1 MKISVVIPI
10 YNERENIPGLYR
22 ELLRV
27 LSILKQDYEI
37 IFVDDGSTD
46 SSVDI
51 LKELKAT
58 NPNIKILSLDRNYG
72 LSTAISAGI
81 EKAQGD
87 IIITIDGDLQNDPG
101 DIPKLLG
108 YIHQG
113 YDVVSGWRKNRKD
126 PLVKK
131 FSSKIAN
138 FIRNKLT
145 SEDIKDSACML
156 KAYKKEYIKKIKFYR
171 GWHRFLPTL
180 LKMEGAKVIEIE
192 VNHRPRKYGK
202 SKYGIRNRFIKPLID
217 ALVISWLKMN
227 TINYK
232 IKEEI

>member
-87 IIITIDGDLQNDPG
+87 IIITIDGDLQNDTG

-156 KAYKKEYIKKIKFYR
+156 KAYKKEYI
-171 GWHRFLPTL
+171 
-180 LKMEGAKVIEIE
+180 
-192 VNHRPRKYGK
+192 
-202 SKYGIRNRFIKPLID
+202 
-217 ALVISWLKMN
+217 
-227 TINYK
+227 
-232 IKEEI
+232 

>member
-1 MKISVVIPI
+1 MKISVIIPI
-10 YNERENIPGLYR
+10 YNEQDNIPELYR
-22 ELLRV
+22 ELV
-27 LSILKQDYEI
+27 SILSALNQDYEI

-46 SSVDI
+46 SSLKI
-51 LKELKAT
+51 LKELKNT
-58 NPNIKILSLDRNYG
+58 NPNVKILSLDKNYG
-72 LSTAISAGI
+72 LSTAITAGI
-81 EKAQGD
+81 DKAEGD

-101 DIPKLLG
+101 DIPKLLE

-126 PLVKK
+126 PLAKK
-131 FSSKIAN
+131 ISSKIAN

-145 SEDIKDSACML
+145 SENIKDSACML
-156 KAYKKEYIKKIKFYR
+156 KAYKREYIKKIKLYR

-180 LKMEGAKVIEIE
+180 LKMEGANVIEIE
-192 VNHRPRKYGK
+192 VNHRLRKYGK

-217 ALVISWLKMN
+217 TLVISWLKKN
-227 TINYK
+227 TTNYK

>member
-1 MKISVVIPI
+1 MKISVVVPI
-10 YNERENIPGLYR
+10 YNEQENISELYR
-22 ELLRV
+22 ELTAV
-27 LSILKQDYEI
+27 LSSLNQDYEI
-37 IFVDDGSTD
+37 IFVDDGSID
-46 SSVDI
+46 SSLEI
-51 LKELKAT
+51 LKGLKKA
-58 NPNIKILSLDRNYG
+58 NSHIKILSLDKNYG
-72 LSTAISAGI
+72 LSTAIAVGI

-87 IIITIDGDLQNDPG
+87 IIVTIDGDLQNDPE

-131 FSSKIAN
+131 ISSKIAN

-156 KAYKKEYIKKIKFYR
+156 KAYKREYIKKIKFYR

-202 SKYGIRNRFIKPLID
+202 SKYGIKNRFIKPLID

-227 TINYK
+227 TITYK